1 MGHHIKT
8 THKQIL
14 DYWNDNLHLIDNLF
28 LDIDND
34 TSQRLKKNIKSII
47 KNKMSLCWGC
57 FDDTLLDRC
66 HINARQHGGN
76 DDPSNLIPLC
86 RICHKKSPDTKDQTL
101 DDILKP
107 ALIERI
113 ELENF
118 SPKKNGYYSLWIDDF
133 GINGLQKCG
142 VIKKLELYYNISY
155 PHDLMEED
163 SSRMFKEMMK
173 DCILFKSGFDIRTP
187 ILYTA
192 FGFIN
197 KICYFLQDHFKELAF
212 KNQGIH
218 HGKTDLDKEVNFIL
232 SHLKEL
238 QSIKNFKDYY
248 IKYLDSQITMLSNER
263 LEFEKKFDN
272 KDYNFDDYEC
282 KIYSN
287 IVNSRL
293 ANIKKLLF
301 FRKYYGEKTRNYIDN
316 NTQVNSLI
324 ENSKTNLIKYLK
336 QKPHGVITKDI
347 IRNWIGNAQKI
358 IDSSKPYEK
367 CFV

>member
-14 DYWNDNLHLIDNLF
+14 DYWNDNPHLIDNLF

-57 FDDTLLDRC
+57 FDDTSLDRC

-76 DDPSNLIPLC
+76 DDPSNLILLC

-107 ALIERI
+107 SLIERI

-133 GINGLQKCG
+133 GMNGLQKCA

-155 PHDLMEED
+155 PHDLMEEYTT
-163 SSRMFKEMMK
+163 RMFKEMVE
-173 DCILFKSGFDIRTP
+173 DCMLFESGFDIRTP
-187 ILYTA
+187 ILHTA
-192 FGFIN
+192 FGFIH
-197 KICYFLQDHFKELAF
+197 KTCRLLQDHFEELALE
-212 KNQGIH
+212 NQGIH

-238 QSIKNFKDYY
+238 QSVKNFKDYY
-248 IKYLDSQITMLSNER
+248 IKYLDSQITMLSNQE
-263 LEFEKKFDN
+263 LEFKKKYLN
-272 KDYNFDDYEC
+272 KDYDCNDYE
-282 KIYSN
+282 YENFFN
-287 IVNSRL
+287 ILNSKE

-316 NTQVNSLI
+316 NTQVNSII
-324 ENSKTNLIKYLK
+324 EKSKKNLIKHLK
-336 QKPHGVITKDI
+336 QKSCDIITKDV
-347 IRNWIGNAQKI
+347 IRNRVGNAQKI

>member
-1 MGHHIKT
+1 MGHRIKT

-47 KNKMSLCWGC
+47 KNKMSLCWAC
-57 FDDTLLDRC
+57 FDDAPLDRC

-76 DDPSNLIPLC
+76 DDPSNLLPLC

-118 SPKKNGYYSLWIDDF
+118 SPKRNGYYSTWIDDF
-133 GINGLQKCG
+133 GMNGLQKCG

-155 PHDLMEED
+155 PHDLTEEGI
-163 SSRMFKEMMK
+163 SRMFKEMVE
-173 DCILFKSGFDIRTP
+173 DCILFENDFDIRTP
-187 ILYTA
+187 IVYTA
-192 FGFIN
+192 FGFIKN
-197 KICYFLQDHFKELAF
+197 TCDFLEDHLRELTF
-212 KNQGIH
+212 ESQGIH
-218 HGKTDLDKEVNFIL
+218 HGKTELDKEVYFIR
-232 SHLKEL
+232 SHLKNL
-238 QSIKNFKDYY
+238 QSIKNFKHYY
-248 IKYLDSQITMLSNER
+248 IKYLDSQITTLSNER
-263 LEFEKKFDN
+263 LEFDKKFDN
-272 KDYNFDDYEC
+272 EDYDFNDYEY
-282 KIYSN
+282 KNYSN
-287 IVNSRL
+287 ILNLKR

-316 NTQVNSLI
+316 NTQVNSII
-324 ENSKTNLIKYLK
+324 EKSKENLIKHLK
-336 QKPHGVITKDI
+336 QKPCDIITKDV
-347 IRNWIGNAQKI
+347 IRNWIGNEQKI
-358 IDSSKPYEK
+358 IDSSKPHEK

>member
-1 MGHHIKT
+1 MGHRTKT

-14 DYWNDNLHLIDNLF
+14 DYWNDNLHIIDNLF

-47 KNKMSLCWGC
+47 KNKMSLCWAC
-57 FDDTLLDRC
+57 FDDAPLERC

-76 DDPSNLIPLC
+76 DDPSNLLLFC
-86 RICHKKSPDTKDQTL
+86 SICHKKSPDTKDQTL

-118 SPKKNGYYSLWIDDF
+118 SPKRNGYYSLWIDDF
-133 GINGLQKCG
+133 GTNGLQKCG

-155 PHDLMEED
+155 PHDLMEE
-163 SSRMFKEMMK
+163 SVSRMFKEMVE
-173 DCILFKSGFDIRTP
+173 DCILFENDFDIRTP
-187 ILYTA
+187 IQSTA
-192 FGFIN
+192 FGFIKN
-197 KICYFLQDHFKELAF
+197 TCYFLEDHFEELAF
-212 KNQGIH
+212 ESQGIH
-218 HGKTDLDKEVNFIL
+218 HGKTELDKEVNFIR
-232 SHLKEL
+232 SHLKEF
-238 QSIKNFKDYY
+238 QSVKNFKDYY
-248 IKYLDSQITMLSNER
+248 IKYLDSQITMLSNQE
-263 LEFEKKFDN
+263 LKFKKKFSN
-272 KDYNFDDYEC
+272 KDYVCNDYE
-282 KIYSN
+282 YENFSN
-287 IVNSRL
+287 IFNSKK

-316 NTQVNSLI
+316 NTQVNSII
-324 ENSKTNLIKYLK
+324 EKSKENLIKHLT
-336 QKPHGVITKDI
+336 QKSCDIITKDV
-347 IRNWIGNAQKI
+347 IRNWVGNAQKI